1 MRKEGCILMPSV
13 KEKWLKEMK
22 TPAKVAVSRTRDQV
36 RLLARCSPPNVK
48 KQLSWEGRGG
58 VEGGGLVPLG
68 WKGQEG
74 ERHQAIGGGVWAPV
88 PPPSPWVLTPGVCCG
103 PAGGS
108 GAFGRH

>member
-22 TPAKVAVSRTRDQV
+22 RPAKVAVSWTRDQV
-36 RLLARCSPPNVK
+36 RLLALCSPPNVK
-48 KQLSWEGRGG
+48 NSSPGRGG
-58 VEGGGLVPLG
+58 EAWREVAWYLWAGRDRKENGIRQ
-68 WKGQEG
+68 W
-74 ERHQAIGGGVWAPV
+74 GGVCMPV